1 MIKKILLG
9 LVAVIGILAG
19 VASFQ
24 SDEMKVSRSSV
35 IPAPPA
41 AIYAVVNDFSK
52 WMSWSPWTGLDPEMK
67 HRLEG
72 PVQGVGAKFHWDG
85 NMECGAGTSNLTAS
99 KPDEYVHMRIDMTR
113 PMEGSS
119 EVQFTFV
126 PEGVG
131 TKVTWDMQGK
141 KPFIGKLMG
150 LFMDCEKMCGDDFE
164 KGLANL
170 AKVVA
175 TGSTP
180 K

>member
-1 MIKKILLG
+1 MIKKLLLG
-9 LVAVIGILAG
+9 LVAIIVILAV

-24 SDEMKVSRSSV
+24 SDEMKVTRSAV
-35 IPAPPA
+35 IPATPD

-72 PVQGVGAKFHWDG
+72 PTQGVGAKFHWEG

-99 KPDEYVHMRIDMTR
+99 KLNEFVHMRIDMTR
-113 PMEGSS
+113 PMEGST

-126 PEGVG
+126 PEGAG
-131 TKVTWDMQGK
+131 TKVTWAMQGK
-141 KPFIGKLMG
+141 KSFMGKLMG

-175 TGSTP
+175 AGSTA